1 MHATFR
7 SSLSTTAVAVLAAG
21 AVATAPVMDSA
32 APSVSSAPVALT
44 ALDGPIGELALTV
57 GLIANDL
64 FNGNDIFGDYEWEP
78 YQGLLPEF
86 IFTALPII
94 TQLGYNGSS
103 YLGEAVGALSNAVF
117 FLDNGLVNLP
127 SAIITAAGQAIGG
140 DISGALTTLYN
151 ATVVPVQDAVFEVI
165 GAGSNIV
172 SSVVNNAISVISTIP
187 GIAVGLV
194 SAVVG
199 GAGALVTAVVNIAT
213 QTVAAL
219 ASGDLETAWNTVVDG
234 LFGPVGED
242 GTFESSIPGVI
253 ESITIGPGLGPLG
266 FPDGYAVPSLRMS
279 GEQSQLQIANALGAS
294 FPVPSPMG
302 AASVRAGKSAGT
314 ASPAAA
320 TAAAEAGDA
329 AADETDAPA
338 AVDTAATVDTPAAE
352 DRPAAEAGN
361 SRSGASL
368 DNRGDARKAGARGR

>member
-1 MHATFR
+1 MYATFR

-21 AVATAPVMDSA
+21 TLAAAPVMDSA
-32 APSVSSAPVALT
+32 ALSVSSAPVALT
-44 ALDGPIGELALTV
+44 ALNGPIGELALTIS
-57 GLIANDL
+57 LIGNDL

-94 TQLGYNGSS
+94 SQLGYNGSF
-103 YLGEAVGALSNAVF
+103 YIGEAVTALSNAVF

-165 GAGSNIV
+165 GAGSDIV
-172 SSVVNNAISVISTIP
+172 SSVVNNAIAVISTIP

-194 SAVVG
+194 NTVVG
-199 GAGALVTAVVNIAT
+199 GAGALVNAVVNIAT

-219 ASGDLETAWNTVVDG
+219 AGGDFETAWNTVVAG

-266 FPDGYAVPSLRMS
+266 FPNGYAVPGLRMWA
-279 GEQSQLQIANALGAS
+279 EQSQLQIANALGAS

-314 ASPAAA
+314 VSPAAA
-320 TAAAEAGDA
+320 TAVAETGDA
-329 AADETDAPA
+329 ASDEPAAPA
-338 AVDTAATVDTPAAE
+338 AVDTATSAAVDTDA
-352 DRPAAEAGN
+352 PAAEAGN
-361 SRSGASL
+361 SRSGASS
-368 DNRGDARKAGARGR
+368 DKRADARKAGARGR

>member
-94 TQLGYNGSS
+94 TRLGYNGSS

-242 GTFESSIPGVI
+242 GTFESSIPGVT

-266 FPDGYAVPSLRMS
+266 FPDGYAVPSLRMW

-352 DRPAAEAGN
+352 DSPAAEAGN